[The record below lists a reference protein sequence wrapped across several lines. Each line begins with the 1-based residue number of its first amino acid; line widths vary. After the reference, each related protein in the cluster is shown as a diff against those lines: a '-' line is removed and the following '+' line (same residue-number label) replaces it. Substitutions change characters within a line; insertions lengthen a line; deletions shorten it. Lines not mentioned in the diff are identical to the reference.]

1 MYHGGFGGGSWG
13 GGRLRSALDAG
24 DEDNILGKVYDTRVV
39 RRLPKYLAWVK
50 SPLALAATGTLM
62 RTLANLAMP
71 YLVAVATDNFIQTG
85 NLHGLNIIVIVF
97 IGAALLMW
105 GGHTWKP

>member
-1 MYHGGFGGGSWG
+1 MYHGGFGGGHLG

-24 DEDNILGKVYDTRVV
+24 DEDDILGKVYDSRVV

-50 SPLALAATGTLM
+50 SPLALAAAGTLM
-62 RTLANLAMP
+62 RTLANVAMP
-71 YLVAVATDNFIQTG
+71 YLVAVATDNFIKTG
-85 NLHGLNIIVIVF
+85 NFGGLTIVALVYL
-97 IGAALLMW
+97 GAALLMW